1 MEVKIGCLEPFED
14 DWFEGLRA
22 LAREKIAE
30 ALNVPIEQVADENN
44 LCGDDESFH
53 FRVGDRVFH
62 LCYSD
67 PRDIFVVEEVR
78 CPICG
83 QWLPANVL
91 EEHREI
97 CEVRADE

>member
-1 MEVKIGCLEPFED
+1 MEIKIGNVSEFENG
-14 DWFEGLRA
+14 WFEAIRA

-30 ALNVPIEQVADENN
+30 ALGVAIEQVRDEEN

-53 FRVGDRVFH
+53 FRASDKVFH

-67 PRDIFVVEEVR
+67 PTNVFVTEEVR
-78 CPICG
+78 CPNCG
-83 QWLPANVL
+83 QWLPANVS

-97 CEVRADE
+97 CE